1 MFKHENYLILETKEE
16 FLKYYDKDRQQWM
29 HDYMKPPKTYPCAF
43 IYQKSLEP
51 LFCGAWR
58 PISVKEAKT
67 EIKKSLTKQIT
78 LCEKTL
84 IHLNEIP
91 S

>member
-43 IYQKSLEP
+43 IYQKSLES

>member
-1 MFKHENYLILETKEE
+1 MFKHGNYLILEIKEE
-16 FLKYYDKDRQQWM
+16 FLKYYDKDCQQWE
-29 HDYMKPPKTYPCAF
+29 HGYMDPPKTFPCAF
-43 IYQKSLEP
+43 IYQQSLEP
-51 LFCGAWR
+51 LFCGTWL

-67 EIKKSLTKQIT
+67 EMKKSLTKQIM

>member
-1 MFKHENYLILETKEE
+1 MFKHGKYLILEEKKE
-16 FLKYYDKDRQQWM
+16 FLKYYDKDRQQWQ
-29 HDYMKPPKTYPCAF
+29 HDYMKPPRTFPCAF

-51 LFCGAWR
+51 LFCGAWM
-58 PISVKEAKT
+58 PISIEEAKSG
-67 EIKKSLTKQIT
+67 IKKFLTKQIA

-84 IHLNEIP
+84 VHLNEIP